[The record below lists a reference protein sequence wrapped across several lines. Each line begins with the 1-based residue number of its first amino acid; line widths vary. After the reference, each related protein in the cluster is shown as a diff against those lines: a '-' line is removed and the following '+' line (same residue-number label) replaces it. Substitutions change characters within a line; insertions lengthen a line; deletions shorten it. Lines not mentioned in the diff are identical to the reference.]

1 MRDLLIAMTVFG
13 SVPVILLRPYIGILV
28 WSWFSYMNPHRLA
41 WGFAQTLP
49 VAMIVGATTILAW
62 LISKESKRIPM
73 TPVTVLMFA
82 FIAWTGITT
91 IFALVPDAAPEK
103 LVLVLKIFAITIIT
117 LPLINSR
124 ERINALVW
132 VITLSIGFFGLKGGL
147 FTLATGGNYHVKGPP
162 NSFIAGNNEL
172 GMVMVMVLPLMRYL
186 QLQARARWLRL
197 GFTGAMLLTIAAILS
212 TYSRGALLAGAAM
225 LFVLWIKSLNRTMVA
240 AMIVAVV
247 LVGLPF
253 MPQKWFDR
261 MQTIETYKQDASAQG
276 RLKMWKFAF
285 CLARR
290 YPITSGGFNSQEAYY
305 LYPACRVDLPKVK
318 AYHSN
323 YFEVLGEHGFIGLFL
338 YLAIGLAALLTAS
351 GIIRRTRD
359 RPELAWSRD
368 LAAMLQVSL
377 IGYAVGGMFL
387 NKAYFDLYWHLVA
400 IIVVT
405 GGVVAKALAETPA
418 TGGTQ
423 AVTASPAPGRPGYH
437 RPQPSG

>member
-1 MRDLLIAMTVFG
+1 MAAV
-13 SVPVILLRPYIGILV
+13 
-28 WSWFSYMNPHRLA
+28 NPRRS
-41 WGFAQTLP
+41 Q
-49 VAMIVGATTILAW
+49 
-62 LISKESKRIPM
+62 R
-73 TPVTVLMFA
+73 
-82 FIAWTGITT
+82 
-91 IFALVPDAAPEK
+91 
-103 LVLVLKIFAITIIT
+103 
-117 LPLINSR
+117 
-124 ERINALVW
+124 
-132 VITLSIGFFGLKGGL
+132 
-147 FTLATGGNYHVKGPP
+147 
-162 NSFIAGNNEL
+162 
-172 GMVMVMVLPLMRYL
+172 
-186 QLQARARWLRL
+186 ARAWLRL
-197 GFTGAMLLTIAAILS
+197 GFTAAMLLTLAAVIS
-212 TYSRGALLAGAAM
+212 TYYRGALLAGAAM
-225 LFVLWIKSLNRTMVA
+225 LFALWIKSRNRTMVA

-253 MPQKWFDR
+253 LPQKWFDR
-261 MQTIETYKQDASAQG
+261 MQTIETYQQDASAQG

-405 GGVVAKALAETPA
+405 CGVVMRTLAESPKTGDRPA
-418 TGGTQ
+418 
-423 AVTASPAPGRPGYH
+423 VMASSAPGRAGLDQ
-437 RPQPSG
+437 PQQTG

>member
-1 MRDLLIAMTVFG
+1 MRDLLIALIVFG
-13 SVPVILLRPYIGILV
+13 SVPVTLLRPHIGILV
-28 WSWFSYMNPHRLA
+28 WSWFSYMNPHRFA
-41 WGFAQTLP
+41 WGFAQNLHVT
-49 VAMIVGATTILAW
+49 MIVGATTILAW

-73 TPVTVLMFA
+73 TPLTVLMFI
-82 FIAWTGITT
+82 FLAWTGITT
-91 IFALVPDAAPEK
+91 LFALIPPSASEK
-103 LVLVLKIFAITIIT
+103 LVIVSKIFAITIIT

-132 VITLSIGFFGLKGGL
+132 VIVLSIGFFGIKGGL
-147 FTLATGGNYHVKGPP
+147 FTLATGGNYRVWGPP

-172 GMVMVMVLPLMRYL
+172 AMAMIMVLPLMRYL

-197 GFTGAMLLTIAAILS
+197 GLMAAMLLTIAAIVS

-225 LFVLWIKSLNRTMVA
+225 LFVLWIKSRRRTMVA

-276 RLKMWKFAF
+276 RLKMWTFAF

-290 YPITSGGFNSQEAYY
+290 YPITSGGFNSQEAFY
-305 LYPACRVDLPKVK
+305 LYPACRVDLSAVK

-323 YFEVLGEHGFIGLFL
+323 YFEVLGEQGFIGLFL

-351 GIIRRTRD
+351 QIIRRTRD
-359 RPELAWSRD
+359 RPELAWARD

-405 GGVVAKALAETPA
+405 CGVVAKAFAESPA
-418 TGGTQ
+418 TGDRR
-423 AVTASPAPGRPGYH
+423 AATASSAPGQPGYH